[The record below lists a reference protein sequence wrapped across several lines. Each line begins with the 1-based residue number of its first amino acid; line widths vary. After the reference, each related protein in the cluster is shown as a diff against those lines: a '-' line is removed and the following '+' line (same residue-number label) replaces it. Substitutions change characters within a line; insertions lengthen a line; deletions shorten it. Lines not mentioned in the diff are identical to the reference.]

1 MADVVHYVP
10 AAVAAALSSGRPELL
25 KLGKIHPL
33 SEEEVRGVYGVLGDL
48 ITDNY
53 RYRREVE
60 RLSEILRLTQENL
73 ESALQSF
80 NMVIN
85 TLKEG
90 ADDEPV

>member
-53 RYRREVE
+53 R
-60 RLSEILRLTQENL
+60 
-73 ESALQSF
+73 
-80 NMVIN
+80 
-85 TLKEG
+85 
-90 ADDEPV
+90 